1 MWQQNKCLFICGFT
15 IAALIVIGIIFAVV
29 TLFVVPS
36 FPSLQIHGAIVKPAS
51 TINNNGNSNDNNKSN
66 NNTINTSGITNI
78 NSVSNNSGNNI
89 INSTNANTVT
99 NDVNDVNRNSDLIS
113 FRKFDDILKYA
124 GNGIPIFGFN

>member
-66 NNTINTSGITNI
+66 NNTINTSGITN
-78 NSVSNNSGNNI
+78 SVSNNSGNNI

-99 NDVNDVNRNSDLIS
+99 NDVNRNSDLIS

>member
-1 MWQQNKCLFICGFT
+1 MS
-15 IAALIVIGIIFAVV
+15 ALIVIGIIFAVV

-51 TINNNGNSNDNNKSN
+51 TINNNSNSNDNNKSN
-66 NNTINTSGITNI
+66 NNTINTSGITN
-78 NSVSNNSGNNI
+78 SVTNNSGNNI

-99 NDVNDVNRNSDLIS
+99 NDVNRNSDLIS